1 MTVHRKK
8 TAFGMTGGGLAAF
21 CALLLCLWVPA
32 AGVAQDAPGENTG
45 HQEGVQDDPGSDETE
60 PAAGF
65 VEIQKRVFREDVA
78 VAGTP
83 YGLHY
88 TSWRAPG
95 NAAAYQLAVPLC
107 RTNDGYARVS
117 LDVSLLGRIAQ
128 HSMSPPA
135 GDPIYVFQWDG
146 KDSQGQPVAG
156 VRKVSLR
163 FAYQYRSAAYSGN
176 GGGGFSGGSAVPRGS
191 TTGGGG
197 GGGSGGGGP
206 MAATPSGNNSAG
218 SYFASGGAAAEET
231 PPSYTT
237 GGGANRIE
245 VPRIDYVAQISK
257 IGVALATNQGL
268 GGWTLTPNH
277 YYDIQ
282 GEVLFMGDGSM
293 RDAKPIGTPACVFE
307 TAEDE
312 EAPAGTNWISVVSED
327 GAEIYVFDAQG
338 FHLKTLDSVT
348 GSEIH
353 GFGYDANR
361 WLTSVA
367 DGDGNVTTI
376 SRAGQQIAVAA
387 PFGQRTVLNLNGDG
401 YLETLVNPVQET
413 NLFQYASG
421 GMLTNVVSR
430 RGNPYGIAYGATGH
444 VARVDFPDGGA
455 WEFARTDF
463 YRSNEV
469 LHAAGGTR
477 TNRYLGESE
486 GGRRYR
492 RTVFGPNEIGSNV
505 VVTTQ
510 DKVEDLRTYADG
522 TTLSITNEPDARFGY
537 QVMNLKK
544 AALRMPSGLTLQVA
558 ASNSVS
564 LADAND
570 LLSVVAIT
578 NRVAINGRTSVV
590 AYAASAR
597 LLRVQ
602 TPEGRTYSVQFDVND
617 RPQSISIPGLH
628 AISASYDGH
637 GRLRQISGGS
647 GAEER
652 HLQFAYATNG
662 YLRSLTNTLGQ
673 TYQVFIDPIG
683 RVTNLV
689 DPGANEISLRYDRS
703 HRPEA
708 IQPPGEPEH
717 LFGYNVVGL
726 PERYSA
732 PTNGGATN
740 ILYTWDSLRQL
751 TSIRWPNGSV
761 LTNRYD
767 SRGLL
772 TESRWPENKVAISYD
787 APSMR
792 PLLIAATSGP
802 SLALAWDGGLLTNMV
817 AGGSVTG
824 SVAFTYNDDLNVS
837 GIAFN
842 GAGVAY
848 QYDGDG
854 LLTNAGAMSLRRD
867 AQNGLLTNATLDT
880 IRDYRVFNGF
890 GEIRSYLATAY
901 GTDLISLDYSYD
913 TVGQITGQ
921 VERIGS
927 VTNTIAY
934 AYDAAGRLSQ
944 VMTNGG
950 VYAQY
955 QYDANGNR
963 TNAVVGGIAKT
974 GQYDAQDRLLAYGA
988 ATYQYDAHGTLTN
1001 KTDGGQSTAY
1011 RYDAR
1016 GSLLQVRP
1024 GTNVIAYSVDALDRR
1039 IARTKNG
1046 ATTQRFV
1053 YQGFLAPIA
1062 ELNADGSVASRFVYA
1077 TRANVPDYMVRSGTT
1092 YRLVTDIRGS
1102 VRLVVNAANG
1112 SVAQRLDYDE
1122 WGRVLRD
1129 TNPGFQPFGFAGGLY
1144 DPDTGLVRFGYRD
1157 YDPDTGRWIAKDP
1170 ILFAGG
1176 QANLYL
1182 YCGGDPNN
1190 FSDMYGLDSYLFFDT
1205 NGGPNF
1211 SPDSGHVGIGVDLP
1225 GGGVLRRDAAWGVL
1239 GPKLKCKN
1247 LKGALYGAD
1256 IIVILP
1262 NKKLRNGKTSD
1273 AAIQE
1278 YINSDKKGHH
1288 WYLYCSNYVVDVAD
1302 AGGYDLGWGLTPNMV
1317 LYNAIDQGLHIIMK

>member
-1 MTVHRKK
+1 MIVHRKK
-8 TAFGMTGGGLAAF
+8 TTFGASTEGLAAF
-21 CALLLCLWVPA
+21 CALLLCLWAPT
-32 AGVAQDAPGENTG
+32 AGVAQDAPGENVES
-45 HQEGVQDDPGSDETE
+45 QEGNQTERESNETE
-60 PAAGF
+60 RPAGF
-65 VEIQKRVFREDVA
+65 VEIQKRVFREDMA

-83 YGLHY
+83 FGLHY

-95 NAAAYQLAVPLC
+95 NAAAYQLVVPLC

-117 LDVSLLGRIAQ
+117 LDVILLGRTTKY
-128 HSMSPPA
+128 SMSPPA

-156 VRKVSLR
+156 VRKAFLK
-163 FAYQYRSAAYSGN
+163 FAYQYASTAYSGEN
-176 GGGGFSGGSAVPRGS
+176 GGGFPDGPISTRGLN
-191 TTGGGG
+191 TGGG

-206 MAATPSGNNSAG
+206 MTATPSGNNSAG
-218 SYFASGGAAAEET
+218 SYFVSGGAAAAPASPAYATEG
-231 PPSYTT
+231 PS
-237 GGGANRIE
+237 RIE
-245 VPRIDYVAQISK
+245 VPRIDYVTQVSK
-257 IGVALATNQGL
+257 IGVAMATNQGL

-277 YYDIQ
+277 YYDAQ

-293 RDAKPIGTPACVFE
+293 RDATPIGTPACVFE

-312 EAPAGTNWISVVSED
+312 EAPAGTNWVTVVSED

-348 GSEIH
+348 GSEIY
-353 GFGYDANR
+353 GFGYDTNH
-361 WLTSVA
+361 WLTSIT
-367 DGDGNVTTI
+367 DQDGNIATI
-376 SRAGQQIAVAA
+376 SRAGQQITVAA
-387 PFGQRTVLNLNGDG
+387 PFGPQTVLNLNGDG
-401 YLETLVNPVQET
+401 YLESLVNPSQET

-430 RGNPYGIAYGATGH
+430 RGNPYGVAYDATGH
-444 VARVDFPDGGA
+444 VDRVDFPDGGA

-469 LHAAGGTR
+469 LYAAGGTR

-544 AALRMPSGLTLQVA
+544 AALRMPSGLSLQVA
-558 ASNSVS
+558 VSNSVS
-564 LADAND
+564 LADTND

-590 AYAASAR
+590 DYVAATR

-602 TPEGRTYSVQFDVND
+602 TPEGRTYSVLFDTND
-617 RPQSISIPGLH
+617 RPQSISIPGLY
-628 AISASYDGH
+628 AISAAYDDQ
-637 GRLRQISGGS
+637 GRLRQISGGN

-652 HLQFAYATNG
+652 KLQFAYATNG
-662 YLRSLTNTLGQ
+662 YLRSLTNTLNQ
-673 TYQVFIDPIG
+673 TYQIFADPIG

-689 DPGANEISLRYDRS
+689 DPNANEISLRYDRS
-703 HRPEA
+703 HKPEA
-708 IQPPGEPEH
+708 IKPPGKPEH
-717 LFGYNVVGL
+717 LFGYNNVGL

-740 ILYTWDSLRQL
+740 TLYTWDAMRQL

-767 SRGLL
+767 LRGLL
-772 TESRWPENKVAISYD
+772 TESQWPENKVAISYD

-802 SLALAWDGGLLTNMV
+802 SLALKWDGGLLTNMV
-817 AGGSVTG
+817 AGGSITG
-824 SVAFTYNDDLNVS
+824 TVSFTFNDDLGVS

-842 GAGVAY
+842 GGNVAY

-854 LLTNAGAMSLRRD
+854 LLTNAGAMSLRL
-867 AQNGLLTNATLDT
+867 AALNGFLTNATVGAVADS
-880 IRDYRVFNGF
+880 RQFNGF
-890 GEIRSYLATAY
+890 GEMRSYSALSNGTEILGLEY
-901 GTDLISLDYSYD
+901 GYD

-921 VERIGS
+921 VERIGGR
-927 VTNTIAY
+927 TIVRTY

-944 VMTNGG
+944 AWSNG
-950 VYAQY
+950 VSYATY

-963 TNAVVGGIAKT
+963 INAVVGGVAKT
-974 GQYDAQDRLLAYGA
+974 GQYDAQDRLLSYGT

-1001 KTDGGQSTAY
+1001 KTDGGQVTAY

-1016 GSLLQVRP
+1016 GSLLQIRP
-1024 GTNVIAYSVDALDRR
+1024 GTNVIAYTVDALGRR

-1046 ATTQRFV
+1046 TTTQRLV
-1053 YQGFLAPIA
+1053 YQGFLSPIA
-1062 ELNADGSVASRFVYA
+1062 ELNADGSVATRFVYA
-1077 TRANVPDYMVRSGTT
+1077 TRPNVPDYMVRGGTT

-1112 SVAQRLDYDE
+1112 AVAQRLDYDE
-1122 WGRVLRD
+1122 WGRVLQD

-1144 DPDTGLVRFGYRD
+1144 DPDTGLVRFGFRD
-1157 YDPDTGRWIAKDP
+1157 YEPNTGRWLAKDP

-1176 QANLYL
+1176 QANLYK
-1182 YCGGDPNN
+1182 YCLNNPLNFIDPIGLKMDLNLLSGISGYNADHIDTFDGFYNVAAHGTPYYIESNGSLMGAQELADLMLKNGYKLGTPIWLWSCQTGRAVPNN
-1190 FSDMYGLDSYLFFDT
+1190 
-1205 NGGPNF
+1205 NNF
-1211 SPDSGHVGIGVDLP
+1211 AQQLADILRTVVVAPTENLWITPFGYYFNRERHPFLP
-1225 GGGVLRRDAAWGVL
+1225 GGPIGEWRVY
-1239 GPKLKCKN
+1239 K
-1247 LKGALYGAD
+1247 Y
-1256 IIVILP
+1256 
-1262 NKKLRNGKTSD
+1262 
-1273 AAIQE
+1273 
-1278 YINSDKKGHH
+1278 
-1288 WYLYCSNYVVDVAD
+1288 
-1302 AGGYDLGWGLTPNMV
+1302 
-1317 LYNAIDQGLHIIMK
+1317 